1 MEKKAYKKIEREYDH
16 LDLGNAASANECTGL
31 IQVPPEC
38 DEDIESYLSIADYR
52 APNSVDED
60 DKQGR

>member
-1 MEKKAYKKIEREYDH
+1 MEKKEPKNKIEREYDH

-52 APNSVDED
+52 APNAE
-60 DKQGR
+60 